1 MKNIL
6 KNFCYFFLTNLF
18 YFTTFG
24 QNQRE
29 LHGALSPERTCFDV
43 TFYHLSLRIL
53 PDKEYI
59 QGSNKIVFKVVK
71 PTNKIQLDLYK
82 NLSIDSIVFKQ
93 QHLIF
98 ERKYNAFFITF
109 PDSLPLN
116 TPQEVTV
123 YYQGKPKT
131 NQGHYQD
138 TGFHWNEDRN
148 GNPLIGVSCE
158 ETGASLWYPNKDH
171 LSDEPD
177 SARLSWTVPSEL
189 ECISNGLLERTIL
202 SDDKKEKT
210 WHWKVQNPINNYNIT
225 FYIGKY
231 KRLDLVIPIDSTT
244 TRKVECYY
252 YDEPLEKAKSYF
264 SNAAQMILFCEQL
277 FGEYPY
283 WNEKFAIV
291 KAPYR
296 GMEHQT
302 CINIG
307 SVLAPNDD
315 GYYPISLPY
324 NRVLIHEIAHEW
336 WGNAVSA
343 GDIADI
349 WLHEGFATYIE
360 LLYIEYLFGKDNYQ
374 TIVRYLKDSPVSNNV
389 LGKRHTR
396 DNMFRSN
403 TIYRRGATILAEL
416 REEINNDTIFLDIL
430 KTFQQRFKHKTV
442 FTEDFIAVVN
452 EKTNKDF
459 TKFLMRRLK

>member
-1 MKNIL
+1 MCKLITYLLPIIL
-6 KNFCYFFLTNLF
+6 LHFS
-18 YFTTFG
+18 TFG
-24 QNQRE
+24 QNQAT

-43 TFYHLSLRIL
+43 VFYHLSLRIL
-53 PDKEYI
+53 PEKKYI
-59 QGSNKIVFKVVK
+59 EGNNKVVFKVIS
-71 PTNKIQLDLYK
+71 PTNKIQLDLFK
-82 NLSIDSIVFKQ
+82 NLTIDSILFNQ
-93 QHLIF
+93 QHLTF
-98 ERKYNAFFITF
+98 ERKYNAFFINF
-109 PDSLPLN
+109 PDTLPIH
-116 TPQEVTV
+116 TIHQITI

-131 NQGHYQD
+131 SQGRHQD
-138 TGFHWNEDRN
+138 VGFHWEKDQQDNF
-148 GNPLIGVSCE
+148 LVGVSCE

-177 SARLSWTVPSEL
+177 SARLSWTIPRGL
-189 ECISNGLLERTIL
+189 ECISNGVLEKVEL

-225 FYIGKY
+225 FYAGKY
-231 KRLDLVIPIDSTT
+231 KRLDLVLPIDSLTQ
-244 TRKVECYY
+244 RRVECYY
-252 YDEPLEKAKSYF
+252 YDEPLEKAKTYF
-264 SNAAQMILFCEQL
+264 SHAAQMIKFCEEL

-302 CINIG
+302 CINTG
-307 SVLAPNDD
+307 SILAPNDD

-324 NRVLIHEIAHEW
+324 NRILIHEIAHEW
-336 WGNAVSA
+336 WGNCVSA

-349 WLHEGFATYIE
+349 WLHEGFATYVE
-360 LLYIEYLFGKDNYQ
+360 LLYIEYLFGKNYYT
-374 TIVRYLKDSPVSNNV
+374 TIVRYLKDIPPANSV

-403 TIYRRGATILAEL
+403 AIYSRGAVILAEL
-416 REEINNDTIFLDIL
+416 RAEIDNDAVFLDIL

-442 FTEDFIAVVN
+442 YTEDFITVVN

-459 TKFLMRRLK
+459 TKFLMRKLR